1 MIMKY
6 KFENH
11 NIEFENPEIEIQS
24 DGITLM
30 PSKMEITVN
39 LILRV
44 NGCKYGV
51 TLENVKVDNF
61 NYDTDSLQ
69 EKVMIRL
76 LDFRI
81 N

>member
-1 MIMKY
+1 MKY

-11 NIEFENPEIEIQS
+11 NIEFENPEIEIQN

-30 PSKMEITVN
+30 PSRMEISVN

-61 NYDTDSLQ
+61 NYDTESLH
-69 EKVMIRL
+69 EKVLIRL

-81 N
+81 D

>member
-1 MIMKY
+1 MKY

-30 PSKMEITVN
+30 PSKMEISVN

-61 NYDTDSLQ
+61 NYDTESLH
-69 EKVMIRL
+69 EKVMVRL
-76 LDFRI
+76 QDFRI
-81 N
+81 D